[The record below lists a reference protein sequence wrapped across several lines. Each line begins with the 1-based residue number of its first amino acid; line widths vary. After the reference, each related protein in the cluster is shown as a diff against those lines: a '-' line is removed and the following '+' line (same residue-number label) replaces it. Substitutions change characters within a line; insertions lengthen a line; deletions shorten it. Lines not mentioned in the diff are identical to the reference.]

1 MNSELHRGERAE
13 RDRVDE
19 MLKNLH
25 WRCRD
30 CHFLTKSDDQPNF
43 CSYCRSDRMRP
54 AAIKVDAPQPS
65 LIEQTAI
72 VLWHRFAPESHMEW
86 PEETHA
92 AEYRDAAE
100 EVLKVSYARLAELRD
115 EVGWLKVELASR
127 NLRILGLEHSP
138 QGKIKNLINPN
149 EQSWVITCRRRWP
162 ERISFAMALL
172 FRWPSDSTS

>member
-1 MNSELHRGERAE
+1 MNSELHQGERAE
-13 RDRVDE
+13 RDRIDE

-30 CHFLTKSDDQPNF
+30 CLFLTKSDDQPNF
-43 CSYCRSDRMRP
+43 CPYCRSDRMRP
-54 AAIKVDAPQPS
+54 AAIRDP
-65 LIEQTAI
+65 LMEQAAI
-72 VLWHRFAPESHMEW
+72 MLWHRFAPESHMEW

-92 AEYRDAAE
+92 AEYRGAAE
-100 EVLKVSYARLAELRD
+100 EILEVFCQQHAAELAELRD
-115 EVGWLKVELASR
+115 EVGRLKVDLASR

-138 QGKIKNLINPN
+138 QGKIKNLIDPA